1 MEDWKATPKQIE
13 KLEQDSKKKN
23 ELIDQIAK
31 ALFNKGLEPSLP
43 WEDYDDSFKEELYA
57 TASLAILPIIE
68 QEKKAERERH
78 NQRLQY
84 IWLIAQKAALERALP
99 DSRHIDT
106 LLRPPAIDLVEEY
119 ANCLLPKEE
128 VV

>member
-68 QEKKAERERH
+68 QEKKAERH

-84 IWLIAQKAALERALP
+84 IWLIAQKDALERALP